1 MFLLLV
7 IINKQLQLLNKNEY
21 IDLSPSLKTKYSI
34 ESNCSDYSKHIIY
47 SKHIFTYV
55 QISELKQARQL
66 ATDITMSGAKLYELL
81 AMEVDLRE
89 LRLAAVAR
97 PLEMSHIEQGM
108 KNKVVTVE
116 VIVVRY
122 LGVMGIF
129 RSLSPVLIDSI
140 F

>member
-1 MFLLLV
+1 
-7 IINKQLQLLNKNEY
+7 
-21 IDLSPSLKTKYSI
+21 
-34 ESNCSDYSKHIIY
+34 
-47 SKHIFTYV
+47 
-55 QISELKQARQL
+55 
-66 ATDITMSGAKLYELL
+66 MSGAKLYELL

-122 LGVMGIF
+122 SYGDL
-129 RSLSPVLIDSI
+129 
-140 F
+140 

>member
-1 MFLLLV
+1 M
-7 IINKQLQLLNKNEY
+7 
-21 IDLSPSLKTKYSI
+21 
-34 ESNCSDYSKHIIY
+34 
-47 SKHIFTYV
+47 

-97 PLEMSHIEQGM
+97 PLEMAQIEQGM
-108 KNKVVTVE
+108 KNKVVTLE
-116 VIVVRY
+116 VGLTAEPELVTLQI
-122 LGVMGIF
+122 
-129 RSLSPVLIDSI
+129 LSKLPPLTEL